1 MKSVALSFLA
11 LLLGANAALE
21 GPVDKVVKLLK
32 DLQSALDGDE
42 TKEQAAYDKYACWC
56 EETTQ
61 RKAQNIEDAKAE
73 MKRLGQMIL
82 KQKGTA
88 AIRTE
93 EIEELEKQ
101 IAENEEAQ
109 EVATTG
115 RGKENGA
122 WQEESAETNQAM
134 SAINTAMD
142 VLMKASRPAL
152 LQQDATAKL
161 QATVSA

>member
-42 TKEQAAYDKYACWC
+42 TKEQSAYDKYACWC

-61 RKAQNIEDAKAE
+61 RKAAAIEDAKAE

-82 KQKGTA
+82 KQKGTV
-88 AIRTE
+88 AIRTQ
-93 EIEELEKQ
+93 EIEQLEQ
-101 IAENEEAQ
+101 DIAENEEAQ
-109 EVATTG
+109 ASATTA

-122 WQEESAETNQAM
+122 WQADSA
-134 SAINTAMD
+134 
-142 VLMKASRPAL
+142 
-152 LQQDATAKL
+152 
-161 QATVSA
+161 